1 MAFWF
6 NVSTGKVED
15 DESKSPQ
22 DRLMGP
28 FDTHGAAEQAL
39 SHAKENTERWDAEDK
54 AWDDPGARGLSALAH
69 LSRWRGG
76 QRCTLTA

>member
-6 NVSTGKVED
+6 NVSTGQVED
-15 DESKSPQ
+15 DENKSPQ

-28 FDTHGAAEQAL
+28 FDSHAAAEQAL

-54 AWDDPGARGLSALAH
+54 EWEEGPGD
-69 LSRWRGG
+69 
-76 QRCTLTA
+76 

>member
-6 NVSTGKVED
+6 NVSTGQVED
-15 DESKSPQ
+15 DANKSPE

-28 FDTHGAAEQAL
+28 FATHEAAEQAL

-54 AWDDPGARGLSALAH
+54 AWDDEGLED
-69 LSRWRGG
+69 
-76 QRCTLTA
+76 